1 MVEYTLQLDSVFQSL
16 SDPVRRDILKHVSRR
31 EYSIGELAQR
41 YSLTFAAISKHVQV
55 LHKAN
60 LISKRKDGKK
70 QMVALVPATLKDADE
85 YLEQYRMM
93 WQGRLDK
100 LDKILKEG
108 E

>member
-1 MVEYTLQLDSVFQSL
+1 
-16 SDPVRRDILKHVSRR
+16 
-31 EYSIGELAQR
+31 
-41 YSLTFAAISKHVQV
+41 
-55 LHKAN
+55 
-60 LISKRKDGKK
+60 
-70 QMVALVPATLKDADE
+70 MVALVPATLKDADE